1 MAEQAKN
8 VSFLNTLQAGVN
20 QWVRDIQKV
29 TKLERI
35 EGMPTNTDTAQ
46 EVRFWAELEV
56 ELQSIEKQTKSTEA
70 ECTLSVL
77 RQARRFFATAP
88 FDSDTLGLGALM
100 TTVGNYKQ
108 LTKDFPL
115 NELLTASDVRKLI
128 AAVKNIFEHLKK
140 SKASNYPV
148 PRYLRLLEAVSRD
161 TLVKLVEILRAA
173 RFMSLPY
180 SEFERF
186 TSECHELFQ
195 TWEEQF
201 SRLREV
207 LRELGR
213 RRRAGDEDIPLIINV
228 ENKQYQERIAA
239 LRKFRHQHDEFRNVI
254 SRVLSQGSQTFDALG
269 EMDKAYELIRGVDSL
284 QLSSEGLE
292 AWRRAVKEYE
302 DRIERVE
309 THIKDQLRERLAQAK
324 SASEMFRV
332 FSKFNA
338 LFFRPRIRGAISEY
352 QAQLIS
358 RVKEDIQQL
367 HERFKSKYSNSQ
379 AALVSE
385 NRDIPP
391 VSGAIMWARQ
401 IERQLKAYMRRVE
414 DVLGKRWEMDP
425 EGRKLKDDFDLFR
438 QKLNT
443 DVIFDKWVQET
454 LLRKFEVSGRVL
466 DIVRKGSQLNLD
478 VNFDQAIV
486 TLFKE
491 VRNLQWLGYTAPFQI
506 SLLSSSGKQIYPAA
520 VSLKEVVRLFA
531 QASARVTPEVALLL
545 ARYKRDAQLLVSEGI
560 RLRWEALPKLDPF
573 VSKFSLA
580 VSTLQDKVDDVNAK
594 FQVIRTNLDAL
605 KTCSFKFDA
614 FRAHIDAIQVV
625 VDQLNLS
632 QYSNLEE
639 WTQNLDKHVEQILLE
654 RLSKAISSWV
664 ATFEVKGQ
672 MAAAGAAAAADR
684 TPRKSQAKERLT
696 IRKKT
701 SSAAAAAIKAAAEVV
716 DESSKPEL
724 TTTNHE
730 IVIRN
735 QVMQLDPPLEDAR
748 VSLLSQFSSWLGA
761 VTSLP
766 RLQASRYDDSLST
779 LAKVYQNDVLQTPST
794 FRELLVKLPLG
805 SVDEAYT
812 AIEKKLKQV
821 GDYVK
826 VWLQYQA
833 LWDIEPAAV
842 YERMGDNL
850 DNWRELLLEIR
861 RSRTTFDSNEAQ
873 RDFGTVVVRYSSV
886 QSNVNNKYDYWH
898 KDILHQYGT
907 RIGEAM
913 KKFHSNLVTIRV
925 DMEAQSIETASTPE
939 AVNAILKIQDVRKNL
954 TRWEQD
960 VERYGSGQQLLQRQR
975 FAFPSDWL
983 DFEVVD
989 SEWQVFNEL
998 LSRKT
1003 AEINAEIPVLQK
1015 KVLAEGKSIEE
1026 RISALQAD
1034 WTKEKPV
1041 GASKFTLALEQ
1052 LSIFSGRV
1060 SRLEEEVDRI
1070 RKARQALDLDDAR
1083 EDEKLKPIA
1092 GEIVDLRSVWNELAS
1107 IWREIDE
1114 MKEVAWSAVIPR
1126 KIRKQLEDLVAK
1138 LKSLPNKIRQYQA
1151 FLHVQELLKQFLD
1164 NNGIVTDLRSEAL
1177 KERHWK
1183 LLRKKL
1189 NVNWVLTDLTL
1200 GDVWESDLQKNKTSY
1215 NEIIAQAQGE
1225 LALEEFLKEVKE
1237 LWQNYELDLVTYQRK
1252 TSLIRGWDELFGKIA
1267 EHVNSI
1273 SAMKNSPYFK
1283 VFETDAV
1290 QWEEKLNRSHAL
1302 FDVWIDV
1309 QRRWVYLEGIFSG
1322 SSDIRNLLPR
1332 ESARFDTINSEFLNL
1347 MVRVSKTRIVMEIVA
1362 FEGIEKLL
1370 ERLSELLTKIQKA
1383 LGEYLERQRS
1393 AFPRFYF
1400 IGDEDLLDVIGNSKD
1415 LLKVQK
1421 HLKKMFAGL
1430 NQLQLDST
1438 ATVIQG
1444 MSSPEGEIVPFK
1456 KSVNVKEHQTIDGWL
1471 KALEAEMRNTLALL
1485 LTDAMAA
1492 LPAAL
1497 SSDDSFLNWID
1508 AYPTQLVIAGAQ
1520 VLWATSTDKSLSSG
1534 PGAKKNME
1542 EQLNVTESKL
1552 RMLADRIL
1560 GDLAAIRRKKYEHLI
1575 TELVHQRD
1583 VLRRLIRNGVQS
1595 ATAFEWLCEM
1605 RFYFNAKEENPL
1617 KRVAVKISNGVFD
1630 YGFEYLGVAE
1640 RLVQTPLTDRCYLTL
1655 TQALTSRMG
1664 GSPYGPAG
1672 TGKTETVKA
1681 LGQQLGRLVFVFC
1694 CDEAFDFQAM
1704 SRIFVGLCMCGA
1716 WGCFD
1721 EFNRLEERILSA
1733 VSQQIQTIQLAL
1745 KDHVTEVDL
1754 TGKRV
1759 SLNSEMAIFV
1769 TMNPGYAG
1777 RSNLPDNLKQLFRGI
1792 AMIKPDRELIAQ
1804 VMLYSQGF
1812 KTAERL
1818 STKIVPLFE
1827 LCDEQ
1832 LSRQAHYDFGLRALK
1847 SVLVSAGN
1855 LKRHLL
1861 GDAVSGP
1868 KYQALEGEEETN
1880 WEQSVQI
1887 QSVCENVIPKLVADD
1902 IPLFRSLLS
1911 DVFPGAA
1918 PYSMAME
1925 ELRNE
1930 IIRISGTKSL
1940 VASPEFVEKLLQLFQ
1955 VQVLRHGV
1963 TLVGPSGSGKSCAWS
1978 VLLEALEATTKVKSE
1993 AYVLDPKAITK
2004 DQLFGSLESTTREW
2018 TDGLF
2023 TAILRKII
2031 DNLRGESEKRHWIIF
2046 DGDVDPE
2053 WVENLNALLDD
2064 NKLLTLPNGERLA
2077 LPDNVRILFE
2087 VQDLKSAT
2095 LATVSRCGM
2104 IWFNEETVT
2113 NSMIFQNYLTTLRDV
2128 PLDETERATYN
2139 ADNSSAA
2146 VPPGLLLQ
2154 RQCAA
2159 ILEPHFAAGTL
2170 VESCLQNA
2178 AKRWHIMDF
2187 TRLRVFTS
2195 MTSLLSKSIT
2205 NILDYNTKHAAAL
2218 GVEAVERYVAHRL
2231 LFAII
2236 WGFGGSMNLAE
2247 REDFSKFVSSVS
2259 TLPALPS
2266 SAPLLDYFPQLE
2278 EAGDWRMWRDRVP
2291 RLEIE
2296 THQAASPDLVIPT
2309 VDTIRHVEV
2318 VKAWLSEHR
2327 PLVLCGPPG
2336 SGKTMTLE
2344 DTLRQLPDYELVSL
2358 NFSSATSPELLMKTF
2373 EHHCEYKKTP
2383 KGTLLRP
2390 TAPGKWLVVFCD
2402 EINLPQEDKYGTQ
2415 RVITFLRQ
2423 LIEKG
2428 GFWRTADHT
2437 WITLDK
2443 IQFLGACNPPTDP
2456 GRVPLSHRFLRHA
2469 PLLYVDFPSPSSLK
2483 QIYGTFNRAL
2493 LKLVPDL
2500 RSLDE
2505 PLTDA
2510 MVEFYLESQK
2520 HFTPDQQAHYI
2531 YSPRELTRWVRALRE
2546 ALVQWEGAAT
2556 LEDFVRLFVHEGLRL
2571 FQDRLVTSDEKKWT
2585 DDAIDNISVKYFPR
2599 IEPAVALSRPIL
2611 FSNWLSKEYSS
2622 VSRDDLRAHVR
2633 ARLKVFYEEELDVPL
2648 VLFNEV
2654 LDHILRIDRVFRQ
2667 PQGHALLIGVSGGGK
2682 TVLSRFVAW
2691 MNGLSIFTIKV
2702 NNRYS
2707 PADFDDDLR
2716 HVMKRAGVNEEKI
2729 CFIFDES
2736 NVLSSAFLERM
2747 NTLLASGEVP
2757 GLFEGDEYA
2766 ALMHQLRETVARKSL
2781 IMDSEAELFR
2791 WFTQQVRRNLHVVF
2805 TMNPSSPDFHNRAAT
2820 SPALFNRCVLD
2831 WFGEWSDE
2839 ALFQVGEE
2847 FTRQLDLDS
2856 PSYKSPD
2863 FIPTWIQNMS
2873 LVKLPL
2879 QHREAVITSLVYAHR
2894 TIDEANVQ
2902 LVKQQGRQNYVTPR
2916 HYLDFIKQFVTL
2928 VNQKR
2933 GELEEQQL
2941 HLNVGL
2947 SKLKDTE
2954 KQVKELQ
2961 GQLTKKNVDLEEKSA
2976 AANAKLSIM
2985 VEDERKALQK
2995 KEEVSGI
3002 QVQVEAQQAMIR
3014 EQQELA
3020 NKDLARAEPA
3030 LLEAKAA
3037 VEGIKKKQ
3045 LDEIRALPSPPVLVK
3060 STLEAT
3066 LLMLTGKKSDWTGV
3080 RKALV
3085 DAGFIQTIMNFDSKN
3100 ISPAVRKQLQE
3111 DYFSQDKFNFENVN
3125 RASTACGPLVKWI
3138 TAQMDYS
3145 EMLDKVD
3152 PLRRKVA
3159 QLEKDGQEM
3168 EIKYAQVKTELSET
3182 ETTIQ
3187 RLKEEYA
3194 ALISAAQ
3201 QIKTEMSVVQAK
3213 VDRSI
3218 SLLRNLSSESVRWES
3233 ESKRF
3238 DQLMATVI
3246 GDSLLSAA
3254 FLAYS
3259 GFFDQF
3265 YRASLM
3271 TKWREQL
3278 ELVDV
3283 KSERALS
3290 PTDYLSHP
3298 DDRLKWHAKS
3308 LPVDDLAV
3316 ENAIMLHR
3324 FNRYPLVIDPSG
3336 QATEFL
3342 MKYYEEKKITK
3353 TSFLDSAFMKNLESA
3368 LRFGT
3373 PLLVEDVESIDPVL
3387 NPVLNKEIRKAGG
3400 RILIRL
3406 GDNDIDFSPSFVIF
3420 LATRDPTAHFTPDLC
3435 SRVTFVNFTVTPKSL
3450 QAQCLHSVL
3459 KVEQPAVSK
3468 KRMDVMEDQGKNRVK
3483 LRNLERSL
3491 LNALSESQGNILD
3504 DDKVMSTLENIKRE
3518 AAEIHLQV
3526 EQTDKV
3532 MEEIRIVSEVYRPI
3546 ALASSHIYFTL
3557 EQMSQVHFLYQFS
3570 LKFFLDVFYAVL
3582 NDNPHLSG
3590 VSDEKER
3597 LTILIRDL
3605 FALVYKRVARSLLH
3619 DHRLAFALRLAQI
3632 NVKGSPSEFQQASFD
3647 FLVGGGSRIVASLK
3661 PDASLDALLTPAQ
3674 RRLLSELQELEGF
3687 QGVSAH
3693 ISAHTDEWK
3702 TFLASPVA
3710 EQAVPKGAADTSA
3723 QLRGGASPDIASSFA
3738 DLVLLKVFRIDR
3750 LLGGSARL
3758 VNAVFGPSFLRQEE
3772 FDFGDVI
3779 KTESRS
3785 SAPLLLCAAPG
3796 FDPSSRVDDL
3806 AANSNPKAY
3815 KPIAI
3820 GSAEGFDMAEKSINA
3835 LSKSG
3840 GWVHLKNVHLAP
3852 QWLSQLEKKLH
3863 SLKTHPD
3870 FRLFLT
3876 SEIHPKLPSNLLRL
3890 SHVFVFEPAPGIKAN
3905 LQQTLA
3911 DMPSGRMDQQP
3922 AERSRVHFL
3931 LAWFHALLIERL
3943 RYAPFGWT
3951 KGFEFNNTDRRSAL
3965 DTIDYWIDSVGK
3977 DRSHVDPD
3985 QIPWPAIRHL
3995 LGQTIYGGR
4004 IDNGFDQRLLDSFLN
4019 QIFTTKSFDSD
4030 FAIVNTPRPA
4040 DGAVVITA
4048 PEGSKRADFLSWVE
4062 SLPATDSPSWLGLPE
4077 NAELL
4082 LLETKANATLQKLLK
4097 MQTLD
4102 ESETAEIGGA
4112 SDHANAAE
4120 SDGRPP
4126 WMKALE
4132 VSCGKWRELLPQGL
4146 KPLEKLAG
4154 LETNPLFR
4162 FFAREFNTGI
4172 SLLSRVTRDITALLG
4187 VCRGEVK
4194 QTNYNRAL
4202 INSLTRGM
4210 IPSAWSKEY
4219 SIMDS
4224 TTLNEWLLD
4233 LGRRIGQLDSIR
4245 PVFAPASAASE
4256 RPVKIWLGGLF
4267 KPEAFITATRQ
4278 RAARAKTWSLE
4289 NFVLDISVLDSE
4301 AKEKDALSADAG
4313 TSFVVDGLRL
4323 QSASWS
4329 DSKLSLSANMATG
4342 LPATRFVWRRRED
4355 APVSSHS
4362 TKVVLPIYL
4371 NDSRKELLVAVPVD
4385 APSEVP
4391 AAVWFQ
4397 RGAALTSSNI

>member
-1 MAEQAKN
+1 
-8 VSFLNTLQAGVN
+8 
-20 QWVRDIQKV
+20 
-29 TKLERI
+29 
-35 EGMPTNTDTAQ
+35 MPTNTDTAQ

-56 ELQSIEKQTKSTEA
+56 ELQSIEKQTKSQEA
-70 ECTLSVL
+70 DCTLTVL

-88 FDSDTLGLGALM
+88 FDSDTLGLGQLM
-100 TTVGNYKQ
+100 ATVGNYKQ
-108 LTKDFPL
+108 LTKEFPL

-161 TLVKLVEILRAA
+161 MLAKLVELLRTS

-180 SEFERF
+180 SEFERL

-195 TWEEQF
+195 NWEEQF

-228 ENKQYQERIAA
+228 ENKHYQERIGA

-254 SRVLSQGSQTFDALG
+254 SRVLSQSAQSFDALG
-269 EMDKAYELIRGVDSL
+269 EMDKAYELIRVVDPL
-284 QLSSEGLE
+284 QLSPDGLE

-309 THIKDQLRERLAQAK
+309 THIKEQLRERLAQAK

-352 QAQLIS
+352 QAQLIV

-367 HERFKSKYSNSQ
+367 HERFKSKYSGSQ

-443 DVIFDKWVQET
+443 DVIFEKWVQET

-466 DIVRKGSQLNLD
+466 DIVRKGNQLQLD

-520 VSLKEVVRLFA
+520 VSLKEVVRLFS
-531 QASARVTPEVALLL
+531 QASARVTPEVALLV
-545 ARYKRDAQLLVSEGI
+545 ARYKRDAQLLVTEGI

-573 VSKFSLA
+573 VSKFSVA
-580 VSTLQDKVDDVNAK
+580 VNTLQEKVDDVTAK
-594 FQVIRTNLDAL
+594 FQTIRLSMEAL
-605 KTCSFKFDA
+605 KTCSFTFEA
-614 FRAHIDAIQVV
+614 FRSHIQAIQGV
-625 VDQLNLS
+625 VDQLNLA
-632 QYSNLEE
+632 QHSNLDE
-639 WTQNLDKHVEQILLE
+639 WTQNLDKQVEQVLLD
-654 RLSKAISSWV
+654 RLSRGITSWV
-664 ATFEVKGQ
+664 GTFEVKGQ
-672 MAAAGAAAAADR
+672 MAAASTAAATSDR
-684 TPRKSQAKERLT
+684 TPRKNQTKERLQ

-701 SSAAAAAIKAAAEVV
+701 SAAAVAAIKASVADV
-716 DESSKPEL
+716 DEASKPDL
-724 TTTNHE
+724 TTTQHE

-735 QVMQLDPPLEDAR
+735 QVMQLDPPLENAR
-748 VSLLSQFSSWLGA
+748 VSLLNQFNAWLGS
-761 VTSLP
+761 VTGLP

-779 LAKVYQNDVLQTPST
+779 LAKVYEADVFQTPST
-794 FRELLVKLPLG
+794 FRDLIAKLPLG
-805 SVDEAYT
+805 SVDEAFQVV
-812 AIEKKLKQV
+812 EKKLKQV
-821 GDYVK
+821 SDYVK
-826 VWLQYQA
+826 IWLQYQA

-861 RSRTTFDSNEAQ
+861 RSRTTFDSSDSQ
-873 RDFGTVVVRYSSV
+873 RDFGPVVIRYSSV
-886 QSNVNNKYDYWH
+886 QTNVNNKYDYWH

-907 RIGEAM
+907 RVGEAM
-913 KKFHSNLVTIRV
+913 KKFHSNLVSIRV
-925 DMEAQSIETASTPE
+925 DIEALSIETSSTPE

-960 VERYGSGQQLLQRQR
+960 VDRFGSGQQILQRQR
-975 FAFPSDWL
+975 FAFPADWL

-989 SEWQVFNEL
+989 GEWQVFTEL
-998 LSRKT
+998 LARKT
-1003 AEINAEIPVLQK
+1003 AEINAEVPVLQR

-1026 RISALQAD
+1026 RISTLQTD
-1034 WTKEKPV
+1034 WNKEKPI
-1041 GASKFTLALEQ
+1041 GAAKFSSAIEQ
-1052 LSIFSGRV
+1052 LSIFAGRV

-1092 GEIVDLRSVWNELAS
+1092 GEISDLRTVWNELAS
-1107 IWREIDE
+1107 IWKEIDE
-1114 MKEVAWSAVIPR
+1114 MKEVAWTAVIPR

-1189 NVNWVLTDLTL
+1189 GVSWVLTELTL
-1200 GDVWESDLQKNKTSY
+1200 GDVWDSDLQKNKSSY
-1215 NEIIAQAQGE
+1215 NEIISQAQGE

-1237 LWQNYELDLVTYQRK
+1237 IWQTFELDLVVYQRK

-1283 VFETDAV
+1283 VFEADAL
-1290 QWEEKLNRSHAL
+1290 QWEEKLNKSHAL
-1302 FDVWIDV
+1302 FDIWIDV

-1347 MVRVSKTRIVMEIVA
+1347 MTRVSKTRVVMEIVA
-1362 FEGIEKLL
+1362 FEGIDKLL
-1370 ERLSELLTKIQKA
+1370 ERLSDLLTKIQKA

-1430 NQLQLDST
+1430 SQLLLDST
-1438 ATVIQG
+1438 GNIIEG
-1444 MSSPEGEIVPFK
+1444 MSSPEGEVVPFK
-1456 KSVNVKEHQTIDGWL
+1456 KHVNVKDYQTIDGWL
-1471 KALEAEMRNTLALL
+1471 KALEAEMRMTLALSL
-1485 LTDAMAA
+1485 SDAMAE
-1492 LPAAL
+1492 LE
-1497 SSDDSFLNWID
+1497 SSLGDDNAFLKWID
-1508 AYPTQLVIAGAQ
+1508 TYPTQLVIVGAQ
-1520 VLWATSTDKSLSSG
+1520 VQWSTATDKSLGLSSG
-1534 PGAKKNME
+1534 AVKDLELQLSTTEKN
-1542 EQLNVTESKL
+1542 L
-1552 RMLADRIL
+1552 RLLADKIL
-1560 GDLAAIRRKKYEHLI
+1560 GDLPSIRRKKYEHLI
-1575 TELVHQRD
+1575 TEFVHQRD
-1583 VLRRLIRNGVQS
+1583 VLRRLIRNGINS
-1595 ATAFEWLCEM
+1595 PTSFEWLCEM
-1605 RFYFNAKEENPL
+1605 RFYFNSKDENPL
-1617 KRVAVKISNGVFD
+1617 KRVAIKVANGVFD
-1630 YGFEYLGVAE
+1630 YGFEYLGVAD

-1655 TQALTSRMG
+1655 TQALSSRMG

-1733 VSQQIQTIQLAL
+1733 VSQQIQTIQVAL
-1745 KDHVTEVDL
+1745 KDRQTEVDL

-1759 SLNSEMAIFV
+1759 LLNEEMAIFV

-1861 GDAVSGP
+1861 ADTISGP
-1868 KYQALEGEEETN
+1868 KLRDLAGEEESL

-1887 QSVCENVIPKLVADD
+1887 QSVCENVIPKLVAED

-1911 DVFPGAA
+1911 DVFPGAD
-1918 PYSMAME
+1918 PYTMGMDH
-1925 ELRNE
+1925 LRSE
-1930 IIRISGTKSL
+1930 IIRICGERFL
-1940 VASPEFVEKLLQLFQ
+1940 VASPEFVEKLLQLYQ

-1963 TLVGPSGSGKSCAWS
+1963 MLVGPSGSGKSCAWS
-1978 VLLEALEATTKVKSE
+1978 VLLEALEITTKVKSE
-1993 AYVLDPKAITK
+1993 SYVLDPKAITK
-2004 DQLFGSLESTTREW
+2004 EQLFGSLESTTREW

-2023 TAILRKII
+2023 TAVLRKII
-2031 DNLRGESEKRHWIIF
+2031 DNLRGESEKRHWIVF

-2077 LPDNVRILFE
+2077 LPENVRIIFE

-2113 NSMIFQNYLTTLRDV
+2113 NSMIFENYLTSLRTV
-2128 PLDETERATYN
+2128 PLDDAERSTFN
-2139 ADNSSAA
+2139 PESSPEPA
-2146 VPPGLLLQ
+2146 GLALQ
-2154 RQCAA
+2154 RQCADLLA
-2159 ILEPHFAAGTL
+2159 PHFSASTL
-2170 VESCLQNA
+2170 VESCLLNA

-2195 MTSLLSKSIT
+2195 MASLLNKA
-2205 NILDYNTKHAAAL
+2205 ILNVIDYNNKHSSFL
-2218 GVEAVERYVAHRL
+2218 GPDAVERYILHRL
-2231 LFAII
+2231 LFAIM
-2236 WGFGGSMNLAE
+2236 WGFGGSMSLAE
-2247 REDFSKFVSSVS
+2247 REDFSKFVASVS
-2259 TLPALPS
+2259 TLPGLPS
-2266 SAPLLDYFPQLE
+2266 SAPLLDYFPLLE
-2278 EAGDWRMWRDRVP
+2278 DNGDWRMWRDRVP

-2318 VKAWLSEHR
+2318 VKAWLSEHK
-2327 PLVLCGPPG
+2327 PLLLCGPPG

-2383 KGTLLRP
+2383 KGTMLRP
-2390 TAPGKWLVVFCD
+2390 TQQGKWLVVFCD

-2428 GFWRTADHT
+2428 GFWRTSDHT

-2510 MVEFYLESQK
+2510 MVEFYTESQK
-2520 HFTPDQQAHYI
+2520 RFTPDQQAHYI

-2546 ALVQWEGAAT
+2546 ALVQWEGAAS
-2556 LEDFVRLFVHEGLRL
+2556 LDDFVRLFVHEGLRL
-2571 FQDRLVTSDEKKWT
+2571 FQDRLVSADEKAWT
-2585 DDAIDNISVKYFPR
+2585 DDAIDSVATKYFPR
-2599 IEPAVALSRPIL
+2599 VDSSVALQRPVL
-2611 FSNWLSKEYSS
+2611 FSNWLSKDYRS
-2622 VSRDDLRAHVR
+2622 VSRQDLRDHVR

-2716 HVMKRAGVNEEKI
+2716 HVMKRAGVSEEKI

-2766 ALMHQLRETVARKSL
+2766 SLMHQLRETVARKSL
-2781 IMDSEAELFR
+2781 IMDSESELFR

-2847 FTRQLDLDS
+2847 FTRQVDLDS
-2856 PSYKSPD
+2856 TSHKSPD
-2863 FIPTWIQNMS
+2863 FVPTWIQNMS
-2873 LVKLPL
+2873 LIQMPL
-2879 QHREAVITSLVYAHR
+2879 QHRDAVISSLVYAHR
-2894 TIDEANVQ
+2894 TIDEANAQ

-2947 SKLKDTE
+2947 SKLHDTE
-2954 KQVKELQ
+2954 KQVKDLQ
-2961 GQLTKKNVDLEEKSA
+2961 AQLTKKNSELEEKSA

-2995 KEEVSGI
+2995 KEEVMRI
-3002 QVQVEAQQAMIR
+3002 QSQVESQQQLIR

-3030 LLEAKAA
+3030 LLEAKSA

-3045 LDEIRALPSPPVLVK
+3045 LDEIRALPSPPLLVK
-3060 STLEAT
+3060 LTLEAT
-3066 LLMLTGKKSDWTGV
+3066 LLLLTGKKSDWTGV

-3085 DAGFIQTIMNFDSKN
+3085 DAGFIQTLMTFDSKN
-3100 ISPAVRKQLQE
+3100 ISAPVRKQLQE
-3111 DYFSQDKFNFENVN
+3111 EYFSQEKFNFDNVN
-3125 RASTACGPLVKWI
+3125 RASVACGPLVKWM

-3159 QLEKDGQEM
+3159 QLEIDGKDT
-3168 EIKYAQVKTELSET
+3168 QVKYEQVKAELTET
-3182 ETTIQ
+3182 ETTIN

-3194 ALISAAQ
+3194 GLISQAQ
-3201 QIKTEMSVVQAK
+3201 QIKTEMSIVQAK

-3238 DQLMATVI
+3238 DQLMSTVV
-3246 GDSLLSAA
+3246 GDSLLAAA

-3278 ELVDV
+3278 EAVDV
-3283 KSERALS
+3283 RSEQALS
-3290 PTDYLSHP
+3290 VTDYLSHP

-3342 MKYYEEKKITK
+3342 MKYYEDKKITK

-3400 RILIRL
+3400 RVLIRL

-3450 QAQCLHSVL
+3450 QAQCLHAVL
-3459 KVEQPAVSK
+3459 KAEQPSVSK

-3483 LRNLERSL
+3483 LRNLERAL

-3504 DDKVMSTLENIKRE
+3504 DDKVMTTLETIKRD
-3518 AAEIHLQV
+3518 AADINQQV
-3526 EQTDKV
+3526 EQTDKI
-3532 MEEIRIVSEVYRPI
+3532 MEEIRIVSESYRSI

-3557 EQMSQVHFLYQFS
+3557 EQLSQVHFLYQFS
-3570 LKFFLDVFYAVL
+3570 LNFFLDIFYVVL
-3582 NDNPHLSG
+3582 NNNTNLEG
-3590 VSDEKER
+3590 VKGERER
-3597 LTILIRDL
+3597 LDILIRDL
-3605 FALVYKRVARSLLH
+3605 FSLIYKRVSRSLLH

-3632 NVKGSPSEFQQASFD
+3632 YTKGSPAEFSDSHFD
-3647 FLVGGGSRIVASLK
+3647 FLLTGGSRVVSGLQ
-3661 PDASLDALLTPAQ
+3661 PDPKLDTLLSATQ
-3674 RRLLSELQELEGF
+3674 RRLLLELQELPGF
-3687 QGVSAH
+3687 RNISNHVSSNFESWQAFLQSS
-3693 ISAHTDEWK
+3693 SAEEVIPKDSFT
-3702 TFLASPVA
+3702 LAEVA
-3710 EQAVPKGAADTSA
+3710 RSGADPAITSHFME
-3723 QLRGGASPDIASSFA
+3723 L
-3738 DLVLLKVFRIDR
+3738 LLLKVFRIDR
-3750 LLGGSARL
+3750 LLAGSVRL
-3758 VNAVFGPSFLRQEE
+3758 INSVFGSSFLRQEE
-3772 FDFGDVI
+3772 FDFSDVV
-3779 KTESRS
+3779 KSESRS
-3785 SAPLLLCAAPG
+3785 ASPLLLCAAPG
-3796 FDPSSRVDDL
+3796 FDPSARVDDL
-3806 AANSNPKAY
+3806 AANVGPKSY

-3863 SLKTHPD
+3863 SLKSHPD

-3890 SHVFVFEPAPGIKAN
+3890 SHIFVFEPAPGIKAN

-3911 DMPSGRMDQQP
+3911 EMPSSRTDKQP

-3951 KGFEFNNTDRRSAL
+3951 KTFEFNNTDRRSAL
-3965 DTIDYWIDSVGK
+3965 DTIDYWVESVAQG
-3977 DRSHVDPD
+3977 RAHVDPD
-3985 QIPWPAIRHL
+3985 QIPWPAIRRL

-4004 IDNGFDQRLLDSFLN
+4004 IDNGFDQRLLDSFLD
-4019 QIFTTKSFDSD
+4019 QIFSAASFNAD
-4030 FAIVNTPRPA
+4030 FALVDTPRA
-4040 DGAVVITA
+4040 GNSSLLIRA
-4048 PEGSKRADFLSWVE
+4048 PEGLKRADYMSWVE
-4062 SLPATDSPSWLGLPE
+4062 SLPSTDSPSWLGLPD

-4082 LLETKANATLQKLLK
+4082 LLQIKSSSTLQKLLK

-4102 ESETAEIGGA
+4102 ESEAADISSGSENA
-4112 SDHANAAE
+4112 SAGDI
-4120 SDGRPP
+4120 DGRPP
-4126 WMKALE
+4126 WMKSLE
-4132 VSCGKWRELLPQGL
+4132 VSCAKWLDLLPQGL
-4146 KPLEKLAG
+4146 KPLDKTAG
-4154 LETNPLFR
+4154 METNPLFR
-4162 FFAREFNTGI
+4162 FFAREYSTGI
-4172 SLLSRVTRDITALLG
+4172 TLLSRVIRDIASLRG

-4210 IPSAWSKEY
+4210 IPAAWSKEY
-4219 SIMDS
+4219 SVMES
-4224 TTLNEWLLD
+4224 TSLNEWLLD
-4233 LGRRIGQLDSIR
+4233 LSRRIAQLDSVR
-4245 PVFAPASAASE
+4245 PVFSPSASASD
-4256 RPVKIWLGGLF
+4256 RPIRIWLGGLF

-4289 NFVLDISVLDSE
+4289 SLVLDLLILDTDE
-4301 AKEKDALSADAG
+4301 KEKAACIADAG
-4313 TSFVVDGLRL
+4313 TSFIVDGLRL
-4323 QSASWS
+4323 QSASWK
-4329 DSKLSLSANMATG
+4329 DNRLALSADMATA
-4342 LPATRFVWRRRED
+4342 LPPARLIWRRRED
-4355 APVSSHS
+4355 ASMASQASQVTIPV
-4362 TKVVLPIYL
+4362 YL
-4371 NDSRKELLVAVPVD
+4371 NDSRKDLLVAIPVD
-4385 APSEVP
+4385 APSDIPVH
-4391 AAVWFQ
+4391 VWFQ
-4397 RGAALTSSNI
+4397 RGCAITTSNV